1 MINSVVSAVLPKNFL
16 KQRNLAQSK
25 NDQLDFD
32 YDLFFK
38 KTQDELIKAINKE
51 RSINGVK
58 NVINQSSLYNLNQ
71 LSEENNK
78 CK

>member
-1 MINSVVSAVLPKNFL
+1 MSAVLPKNFL

-25 NDQLDFD
+25 DEQLSFD

-58 NVINQSSLYNLNQ
+58 SIINQSSLYSLNQ
-71 LSEENNK
+71 LSKESDK
-78 CK
+78 LR